1 MRSLTAAST
10 ERLWYVAALLAALL
24 GWALFGAAAV
34 VASVYTVSHAFR
46 GYEWT
51 GGFLMTLALFGF
63 CAWPTLVRP
72 DLSSPD
78 ERSAARIAV
87 NLRIGCVLLL
97 LVAGAATGAMIA
109 AVEWFVP
116 PTCVQ
121 RNQQETRGFHTSPS
135 PSPSP
140 APKHTC
146 ETDPVTGTL
155 LLAQLALLGVAAG
168 CMWLASTAAERRM
181 RRGDIDDD
189 DDDENATL

>member
-72 DLSSPD
+72 GLSSPD

-135 PSPSP
+135 PSP

-168 CMWLASTAAERRM
+168 CMWLASTAAERRV

-189 DDDENATL
+189 DEDENATL